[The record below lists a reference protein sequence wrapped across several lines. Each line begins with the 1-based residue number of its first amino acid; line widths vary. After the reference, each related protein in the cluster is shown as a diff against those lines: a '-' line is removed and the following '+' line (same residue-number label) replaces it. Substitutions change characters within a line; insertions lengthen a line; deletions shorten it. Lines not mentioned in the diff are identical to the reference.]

1 MALFVWDANGLAKRY
16 TEETGSETVDALFAA
31 VARTDMASTP
41 WGYAE
46 TYSILLRRLNGG
58 ILDASSFT
66 AATSALQS
74 EVVDSAEF
82 TLFTVSDTA
91 IFRSVGLMQKHNL
104 NSTDAAILTVVLEV
118 ARSSNAPVCVL
129 VASDQRL
136 LRAAQAEGLRTLNPE
151 TTLVDVPAFVA
162 SL

>member
-1 MALFVWDANGLAKRY
+1 MNGGALDAAG
-16 TEETGSETVDALFAA
+16 FAA
-31 VARTDMASTP
+31 AV
-41 WGYAE
+41 
-46 TYSILLRRLNGG
+46 
-58 ILDASSFT
+58 SS
-66 AATSALQS
+66 LQA

-151 TTLVDVPAFVA
+151 TTTLADVPAFVA